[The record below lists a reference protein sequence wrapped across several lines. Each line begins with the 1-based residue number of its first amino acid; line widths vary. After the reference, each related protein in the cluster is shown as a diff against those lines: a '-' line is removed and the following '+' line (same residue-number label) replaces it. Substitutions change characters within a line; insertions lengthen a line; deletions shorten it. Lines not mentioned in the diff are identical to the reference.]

1 MKLLMMMMMMMMT
14 IDDDDDDDDVIKFNT
29 TSVPSATSLVPP
41 FIYIY
46 IFIMKSYTR
55 YTIKRK

>member
-1 MKLLMMMMMMMMT
+1 LSAVALLRHNLGQVVAGVSELGSYDHM
-14 IDDDDDDDDVIKFNT
+14 
-29 TSVPSATSLVPP
+29 ALARL
-41 FIYIY
+41 Y

>member
-1 MKLLMMMMMMMMT
+1 MKLLMMMMMMMMMMT

-46 IFIMKSYTR
+46 IYLL
-55 YTIKRK
+55 